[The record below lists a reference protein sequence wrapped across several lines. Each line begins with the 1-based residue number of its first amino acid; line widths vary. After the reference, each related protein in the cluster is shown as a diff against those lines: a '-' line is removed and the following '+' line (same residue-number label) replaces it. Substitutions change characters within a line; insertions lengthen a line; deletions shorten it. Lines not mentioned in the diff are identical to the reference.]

1 MKDNIKKLTLLMII
15 TVIATFILAAT
26 VMADPP
32 RYLRGKYAATGSGT
46 CLIAVCGFEP
56 NYVTNCNKGNC
67 GIQESISTESV
78 YTFEPDGTGMASGTQ
93 QVVTNWNPAF
103 PSPYAGTQTVS
114 WKFNYYLGPDGT
126 INITEQPGTFISTWV
141 SGPSAP
147 NVYTINGV
155 TRTGTISPD
164 GKTIVLNVGEAK
176 GGLPTVMTLSPNI
189 VTCPPP
195 PTTWGY
201 PQMIC
206 TASAV
211 LTWQHE

>member
-32 RYLRGKYAATGSGT
+32 GHLRGQYAATGSST

-56 NYVTNCNKGNC
+56 NYVTNCNKGDC
-67 GIQESISTESV
+67 GIVQSSTSESV
-78 YTFEPDGTGMASGTQ
+78 FTFEPDGTGMVSGTQ
-93 QVVTNWNPAF
+93 QSVINWNPAF
-103 PSPYAGTQTVS
+103 PSPYTGIQTIY
-114 WKFNYYLGPDGT
+114 WKFNYYLGRDGT

-147 NVYTINGV
+147 NAYTINGL
-155 TRTGTISPD
+155 TRTGHISPD
-164 GKTIVLNVGEAK
+164 GKTIVLTVGTAA
-176 GGLPTVMTLSPNI
+176 GGLPVVMTLSPNI
-189 VTCPPP
+189 VACPPP
-195 PTTWGY
+195 PTTLGS

-206 TASAV
+206 TGTAV